1 MEQFVYIIPMMI
13 VLFFT
18 ALWILIL
25 KLLSV
30 LSGWTTLAERFYYQG
45 TFDGRYFRFQSA
57 WMNKVLFRSSLEMG
71 MNVMGL
77 YLIPMI
83 LFRLFHKP
91 IFIPWSEIEA
101 EPIKRLMIQVYRLRF
116 RSCPNVSLTVYKKTF
131 ERMLEFNIA
140 LKNFPFDEAAD

>member
-1 MEQFVYIIPMMI
+1 MEQFVYIIPIMI

-18 ALWILIL
+18 GLWILIL

-30 LSGWTTLAERFYYQG
+30 LSGWTTLAERFYFQG

-91 IFIPWSEIEA
+91 IFIPWTELEA
-101 EPIKRLMIQVYRLRF
+101 EPIKRFLIQVYRLRF
-116 RSCPNVSLTVYKKTF
+116 RSCPDVSLTVYKITF
-131 ERMLEFNIA
+131 AKMLEFHSA
-140 LKNFPFDEAAD
+140 LKNDPSTAY

>member
-1 MEQFVYIIPMMI
+1 MI

-18 ALWILIL
+18 GLWILIL
-25 KLLSV
+25 KLFSV
-30 LSGWTTLAERFYYQG
+30 LSGWRTLAERFQYQDK
-45 TFDGRYFRFQSA
+45 FEGRYYRFQSA

-101 EPIKRLMIQVYRLRF
+101 QPIKRFMIQVYRLRF
-116 RSCPNVSLTVYKKTF
+116 RSCPDVSLTVYKKTF